1 MDELSISVKQKQEAL
16 QCLKYQKKFD
26 ALSANGEF
34 LENVSEFQNFYKIH
48 NATDNSCEKDT

>member
-34 LENVSEFQNFYKIH
+34 LENFYKIH